1 MTLIDDAGA
10 RSALPEDWVTP
21 DAALSGGDG
30 LAVAL
35 PNDADPAAL
44 APAFARIRLI
54 AVPFPKFAD
63 GRAFSV
69 ARRLRALGYAGR
81 LRATGSPIPDHYAFA
96 RDCGFDEV
104 EIDDALHARQGP
116 GAWLSATA
124 PRAAPPPFD
133 ARRAARA

>member
-10 RSALPEDWVTP
+10 RSAPPEDWASP
-21 DAALSGGDG
+21 EAALAGGEG
-30 LAVAL
+30 LAVLL

-69 ARRLRALGYAGR
+69 GRRLRALGYAGR

-96 RDCGFDEV
+96 RECGFDEV

-116 GAWLSATA
+116 GAWLSAVA
-124 PRAAPPPFD
+124 PRPAPPPFG
-133 ARRAARA
+133 ARRTARA